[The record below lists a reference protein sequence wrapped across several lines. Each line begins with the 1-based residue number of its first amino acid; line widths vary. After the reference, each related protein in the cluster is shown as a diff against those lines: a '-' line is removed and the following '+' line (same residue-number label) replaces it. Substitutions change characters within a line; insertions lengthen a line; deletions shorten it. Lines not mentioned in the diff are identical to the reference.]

1 MADNSDNNSKS
12 NHGYVYILSNPSM
25 PGLLKIGMT
34 RFDPTRR
41 VQELSSA
48 TGVPT
53 QFQLIYYREFHNC
66 VAAELEIHSILAA
79 KGMRYND
86 QREFFSVDSV
96 EAINTLLLLDDEEEQ
111 EELDTMEEVVVQNA
125 NENIDWDEDFD
136 LKTANRE
143 KFESTELYKKGEEFI
158 KNVIFD
164 KHSDATEDIS
174 TFKYYVDNGFYIYV
188 PSLACRL
195 SGDDVDKEISI
206 ILDYAEKG
214 YVSGYI
220 DVISIYLDDIDGI
233 NNLTAEK
240 KQWVAS
246 MLNKFD
252 LNYRNASVYDFY
264 IQTKIDF
271 YCGISHLLG
280 FQYDKSF
287 LKALSLDDEWVF
299 YETWIW
305 GVYNSDIEKSK
316 QLCEELRKEKDLY
329 SGTSAQL
336 QYELLNDDLYK
347 KFHSS
352 EGDCDYYVG
361 VRYAY
366 GLRGV
371 EKDESIAS
379 DSFSKAISEGCKKAY
394 LPLSML
400 FYSDKERYFQIL
412 YNGVSD
418 SCPQCI
424 MEIVDRL
431 LLNIGSEEEI
441 DRTTRSRINRFLDL
455 FLSQVDLAFW
465 VDAESCLDAIKKYV
479 LVSVAFQRR
488 INKEKLALVVSK
500 IRAIADMD
508 LDTYYSYNDSEVY
521 CVSCF
526 FDSEIIVQEAVVVM
540 TDIFAIS

>member
-1 MADNSDNNSKS
+1 MADNRDNNSKS

-111 EELDTMEEVVVQNA
+111 EELDTMEKVVVQNA

-158 KNVIFD
+158 KTVIFD
-164 KHSDATEDIS
+164 KHSAATEDIS

-264 IQTKIDF
+264 IQTKI
-271 YCGISHLLG
+271 G
-280 FQYDKSF
+280 
-287 LKALSLDDEWVF
+287 
-299 YETWIW
+299 
-305 GVYNSDIEKSK
+305 
-316 QLCEELRKEKDLY
+316 
-329 SGTSAQL
+329 
-336 QYELLNDDLYK
+336 
-347 KFHSS
+347 
-352 EGDCDYYVG
+352 
-361 VRYAY
+361 
-366 GLRGV
+366 
-371 EKDESIAS
+371 
-379 DSFSKAISEGCKKAY
+379 
-394 LPLSML
+394 
-400 FYSDKERYFQIL
+400 
-412 YNGVSD
+412 
-418 SCPQCI
+418 
-424 MEIVDRL
+424 
-431 LLNIGSEEEI
+431 
-441 DRTTRSRINRFLDL
+441 
-455 FLSQVDLAFW
+455 
-465 VDAESCLDAIKKYV
+465 
-479 LVSVAFQRR
+479 
-488 INKEKLALVVSK
+488 ALVK
-500 IRAIADMD
+500 
-508 LDTYYSYNDSEVY
+508 T
-521 CVSCF
+521 CVR
-526 FDSEIIVQEAVVVM
+526 
-540 TDIFAIS
+540 